1 MIPVGRYLPGV
12 IPAGGKITIREL
24 LQHRSGLANYTGY
37 PSWTDP
43 GRAIAVYQAA
53 RRAAFRGL
61 PAPALRTGNAVGL
74 LQRQRMIPPVVRAA
88 CGRQVEVCSNR
99 LTETAGPLAGLPFRS
114 QGPFSPAAGCRNRSR
129 RTRMINLHARPRQ
142 SASSLRARNRRSR
155 RLRASRTS
163 HAASRPLVSAVAP
176 ESAALMRKPGSIV
189 DGFAVTCTGQAIS
202 RAVSRALQGRGPRT
216 GGAATPP

>member
-1 MIPVGRYLPGV
+1 MIPVGRYLTRRHTGRRQDL
-12 IPAGGKITIREL
+12 IREL

-43 GRAIAVYQAA
+43 GRAIAVYRAA

-88 CGRQVEVCSNR
+88 CGQQVEVCSNR
-99 LTETAGPLAGLPFRS
+99 LTETAWPLAGLPFRS

-142 SASSLRARNRRSR
+142 SSEF
-155 RLRASRTS
+155 ASRS
-163 HAASRPLVSAVAP
+163 
-176 ESAALMRKPGSIV
+176 ESAISPLTDIKNVSRGVATAGLSCRTRVGRVNRKQGSIM

-202 RAVSRALQGRGPRT
+202 RAVYRALQGRGPRT

>member
-74 LQRQRMIPPVVRAA
+74 LQRQRMIPP
-88 CGRQVEVCSNR
+88 
-99 LTETAGPLAGLPFRS
+99 RS
-114 QGPFSPAAGCRNRSR
+114 SR
-129 RTRMINLHARPRQ
+129 GVWT
-142 SASSLRARNRRSR
+142 
-155 RLRASRTS
+155 ASRS
-163 HAASRPLVSAVAP
+163 
-176 ESAALMRKPGSIV
+176 M
-189 DGFAVTCTGQAIS
+189 FQ
-202 RAVSRALQGRGPRT
+202 
-216 GGAATPP
+216 PPD

>member
-37 PSWTDP
+37 PSWMDP

-53 RRAAFRGL
+53 RRAAFLGL
-61 PAPALRTGNAVGL
+61 PAPALRTGKAVGL
-74 LQRQRMIPPVVRAA
+74 FQRQRLVPPVVRAA
-88 CGRQVEVCSNR
+88 CGQQVEVCSNR
-99 LTETAGPLAGLPFRS
+99 LTETAWPLAGLPFRS

-142 SASSLRARNRRSR
+142 SSEF
-155 RLRASRTS
+155 ASRS
-163 HAASRPLVSAVAP
+163 
-176 ESAALMRKPGSIV
+176 ESAFGYM
-189 DGFAVTCTGQAIS
+189 
-202 RAVSRALQGRGPRT
+202 
-216 GGAATPP
+216 